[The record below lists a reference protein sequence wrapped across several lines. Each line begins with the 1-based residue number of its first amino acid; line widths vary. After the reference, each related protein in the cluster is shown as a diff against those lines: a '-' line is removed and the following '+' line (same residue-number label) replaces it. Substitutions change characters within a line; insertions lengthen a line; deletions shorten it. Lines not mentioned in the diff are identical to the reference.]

1 MNRQKVGVIG
11 VGMMGHGI
19 ALNILKNGYPLT
31 FLDHPGNQ
39 PVGDLIAL
47 GAKPGISVADV
58 AKFAEVI
65 ILCVTGTPQVEAVVY
80 GEDGLLSNLRPGTVV
95 IDCSTAIPSSSQ
107 RIAHDIESKGGRFMD
122 APMTR
127 TPKEA
132 AAGRL
137 NLIVGSEESLFE
149 QQEPLLRAFA
159 ENVTYAGAVGSGHQ
173 MKLLH
178 NFVSMGF
185 AAILAE
191 AAACAGKSG
200 VGKAV
205 FLEVL
210 SKGGGDGVVLNRMRP
225 YIESG
230 DDSGFRFSLP
240 NGLKDLTYYHTMA
253 EQAGAYSVMAQ
264 AAKNTFAEGASQEP
278 QATIPELVRL
288 LKK

>member
-1 MNRQKVGVIG
+1 MSRQKVGVIG

-19 ALNILKNGYPLT
+19 ALNILKKGYPLT
-31 FLDHPGNQ
+31 ILDHPGNQ
-39 PVGDLIAL
+39 PVGDLVAL
-47 GAKPGISVADV
+47 GARSGASVADV
-58 AKFAEVI
+58 AKMAEVI

-80 GEDGLLSNLRPGTVV
+80 GEDGLLPHLRPGTVV
-95 IDCSTAIPSSSQ
+95 IDCSTAIPSSTQ

-137 NLIVGSEESLFE
+137 NLIVGSEESLFK
-149 QQEPLLRAFA
+149 QMEPLLRAFA
-159 ENVTYAGAVGSGHQ
+159 ENVTYAGAVGAGHQ

-191 AAACAGKSG
+191 AAACAEKSG
-200 VGKAV
+200 VGKEV

-253 EQAGAYSVMAQ
+253 EQAGAYSVMAL
-264 AAKNTFAEGASQEP
+264 AAKNTFAEGANQEP

-288 LKK
+288 LRQ

>member
-1 MNRQKVGVIG
+1 MSKQVIGVIG

-19 ALNILKNGYPLT
+19 ALNILKHGYRLT
-31 FLDHPGNQ
+31 YLDHPGNQ
-39 PVGDLIAL
+39 PTDDLNQL
-47 GAKPGISVADV
+47 GAQSSPTISAL
-58 AKFAEVI
+58 ARNASVI
-65 ILCVTGTPQVEAVVY
+65 ILCVTGTPQVEAVMY
-80 GEDGLLSNLRPGTVV
+80 AEDGLLSNVRSGTVV
-95 IDCSTAIPSSSQ
+95 IDCSTAIPSSTQ
-107 RIAHDIESKGGRFMD
+107 RIAGDVHAKGGRFMD

-137 NLIVGSEESLFE
+137 NLIVGSDEDLFK
-149 QQEPLLRAFA
+149 QMEPLLRAFA
-159 ENVTYAGAVGSGHQ
+159 ENVTYAGSVGAGHQ

-178 NFVSMGF
+178 NFVSIGF

-191 AAACAGKSG
+191 AAACAEKTGASLD
-200 VGKAV
+200 V

-225 YIESG
+225 YLESQ

-253 EQAGAYSVMAQ
+253 EQAGAYSAIAL
-264 AAKNTFAEGASQEP
+264 AAKNTLAVGATREP
-278 QATIPELVRL
+278 QATIPELIRL
-288 LKK
+288 LRQ

>member
-1 MNRQKVGVIG
+1 MNRQTVGVIG

-19 ALNILKNGYPLT
+19 ALNILKKGYPLI
-31 FLDHPGNQ
+31 FLDHQGNQ
-39 PVGDLIAL
+39 PTDDLITL
-47 GAKPGISVADV
+47 GAQARPTIATLANDADV
-58 AKFAEVI
+58 V

-80 GEDGLLSNLRPGTVV
+80 GEEGLLSNLRSGTVV
-95 IDCSTAIPSSSQ
+95 IDCSTAIPSSTQ

-137 NLIVGSEESLFE
+137 NLIVGSEESLFK

-159 ENVTYAGAVGSGHQ
+159 ENVTYAGAVGAGHQ

-191 AAACAGKSG
+191 AAACAEKSG
-200 VGKAV
+200 VSKDV
-205 FLEVL
+205 FLDVL
-210 SKGGGDGVVLNRMRP
+210 TKGGGDGVVLNRMRP
-225 YIESG
+225 YIESQ

-253 EQAGAYSVMAQ
+253 EQAGAYCAMAM
-264 AAKNTFAEGASQEP
+264 AAKSTFAEGANQEP
-278 QATIPELVRL
+278 QATIPELIRL
-288 LKK
+288 LRQ